1 MHGVITNYDI
11 KVISEEALQL
21 ESKYRKRIIIRL
33 SRNDASELELFSGND
48 KLYDGIVMIS
58 WKMM

>member
-21 ESKYRKRIIIRL
+21 ESKYRKRIII
-33 SRNDASELELFSGND
+33 SYPGNDASELELFSGND
-48 KLYDGIVMIS
+48 KLYDGTVMIS
-58 WKMM
+58 RKMI